1 MFEFFKQKYS
11 PLISLIIKEFH
22 SVWRDKKSRTVIFLP
37 PVLQLFIFSYAATL
51 DITNIKAGILDKDN
65 TDISREFIRQI
76 KTSRYFDKIYY
87 R

>member
-1 MFEFFKQKYS
+1 MFEFFQQKYS

-51 DITNIKAGILDKDN
+51 K
-65 TDISREFIRQI
+65 REFW
-76 KTSRYFDKIYY
+76 TKITPIFQENL
-87 R
+87 